1 MARPHP
7 VTARRRIG
15 VVTTGRSDYGLLRP
29 VIAALLAEPT
39 VSVQVFA
46 TGMHLSKRFG
56 HTISELRRDGHGRRL
71 VTVPA
76 LLPGDDARSVA
87 TSLGRTTIG
96 FAAALARHRPDILVV
111 LGDRFETL
119 GAAAATLPFEIAL
132 AHIHG
137 GEVTEGAMD
146 ESIRHA
152 LTKLSHLHF
161 VSAEPYA
168 ARVRQLGEESW
179 RVMVSGAPALDA
191 LEGFTPTPAKVLSAQ
206 LGLPIDRGTVL
217 LTYHPETLRGAA
229 TLADLDALLTALDE
243 VGAPVLI
250 TAPNADPRRD
260 AVARRLAQFA
270 ARPGR
275 AMVANLGQQNY
286 FSIMRHLGAMV
297 GNSSSGLIEAPS
309 FRLPVVNVGDRQ
321 RGRLRPA
328 NVIDVPP
335 ETRAIARAVRRALNP
350 DFRAGLAGLRNPLRK
365 GRAGARIARRLA
377 QVRLGPQ
384 LLRKRF
390 ADIEDPRG

>member
-1 MARPHP
+1 M
-7 VTARRRIG
+7 TARRRIG

-39 VSVQVFA
+39 VSVQIFA

-56 HTISELRRDGHGRRL
+56 HTIGELRRDGHGRRL
-71 VTVPA
+71 ITVPA
-76 LLPGDDARSVA
+76 LLPGDDPRSVA
-87 TSLGRTTIG
+87 TSLGRTTIR
-96 FAAALARHRPDILVV
+96 FAAALERHRPDILVV

-119 GAAAATLPFEIAL
+119 GAAAATLPFDIAL

-168 ARVRQLGEESW
+168 ARVRQLGEEPW

-191 LEGFTPTPAKVLSAQ
+191 LDGFTPTPAKDLSTQ
-206 LGLPIDRGTVL
+206 LGVPIDRGTVL

-229 TLADLDALLTALDE
+229 ILADLDALLTALDE

-260 AVARRLAQFA
+260 GVARRLARFA
-270 ARPGR
+270 AAPDRV
-275 AMVANLGQQNY
+275 MVANLGQQNY
-286 FSIMRHLGAMV
+286 FSIMRHVGAMV

-321 RGRLRPA
+321 CGRLRPA
-328 NVIDVPP
+328 NVIDVAP
-335 ETRAIARAVRRALNP
+335 ETRVIARAVRRALSP
-350 DFRAGLAGLRNPLRK
+350 TFRASLAGLRNPLKK
-365 GRAGARIARRLA
+365 GGAGARIAQRLA
-377 QVRLGPQ
+377 QVRLGPE

-390 ADIEDPRG
+390 ADIKVPRG

>member
-191 LEGFTPTPAKVLSAQ
+191 LEGFTPTPARALSAQ
-206 LGLPIDRGTVL
+206 LGVPIDRGTVL
-217 LTYHPETLRGAA
+217 LTYHPETMRGAA
-229 TLADLDALLTALDE
+229 TLTDLDAVLTALDE

-270 ARPGR
+270 ARPQR

-335 ETRAIARAVRRALNP
+335 EARAIARAVRRALSP
-350 DFRAGLAGLRNPLRK
+350 TFRASLAGLRNPLKK

>member
-1 MARPHP
+1 M
-7 VTARRRIG
+7 TARRRIG

-29 VIAALLAEPT
+29 VIAALLAEPG
-39 VSVQVFA
+39 VSVQIFA
-46 TGMHLSKRFG
+46 TGMHLSRRFG
-56 HTISELRRDGHGRRL
+56 FTVREIHRDGHTRRL
-71 VTVPA
+71 VCVPA
-76 LLPGDDARSVA
+76 LLPGDDAQSVA
-87 TSLGRTTIG
+87 ASLGRTTTR
-96 FAAALARHRPDILVV
+96 FAAVLEKHRPDILVV

-152 LTKLSHLHF
+152 LTKMSHLHF
-161 VSAEPYA
+161 VAAEPYA
-168 ARVRQLGEESW
+168 ARLRQLGEESW
-179 RVMVSGAPALDA
+179 RVMVSGAPALDV
-191 LEGFTPTPAKVLSAQ
+191 LDGFKPTPARVLAEQ
-206 LGLPIDRGTVL
+206 LGLPIDRGTIL
-217 LTYHPETLRGAA
+217 LTYHPETTRGSA
-229 TLADLDALLTALDE
+229 TVADLEALLTALEE

-260 AVARRLAQFA
+260 ALARRLAQFA
-270 ARPGR
+270 AGPER

-286 FSIMRHLGAMV
+286 FSIMHHVGAMV

-321 RGRLRPA
+321 RGRLVPA
-328 NVIDVPP
+328 NVINVPP
-335 ETRAIARAVRRALNP
+335 RARAIAKAVRLGLSP
-350 DFRAGLAGLRNPLRK
+350 EFRASLAGLRNPLKR
-365 GRAGARIARRLA
+365 GRAGVRIARRLA
-377 QVRLGPQ
+377 QVRLGPH

-390 ADIEDPRG
+390 IDIEDANG